1 MSSSVDAD
9 AVQFLAPGEPVD
21 LDNCAREPIHIPGLI
36 QPRGALLV
44 VRQHD
49 GEVLQASANL
59 RDLTSTRHEDAVGQH
74 LRVVLGDD
82 ADLLLDHARRHED
95 LASRNPVPVRAPQ
108 PGTPPLDAVLHRP
121 PLPEGVDGV
130 VVVELERA
138 TSARPLEFSSTY
150 RSVREA
156 LGDLERAATLDALFE
171 ATARHVR
178 TLTGFDR
185 VMIYRFDQD
194 YNGEVVAEART
205 PALNAF
211 LGLHY
216 PASDIPAQ
224 ARALYE
230 KNWIR
235 LIADVGYEAVPVV
248 PTDLPVTGQPL
259 DLTYS
264 TLRSVSPIHL
274 EYLGN
279 MGVRASMSISLLRDG
294 KLWGLIACHHYAGP
308 HEPPYEVRTAAEF
321 LGSTLSV
328 RLVAQAEEERAAATT
343 RSAALLAELVATST
357 DEDTPL
363 ATLLTQDDRLVD
375 ALGADGAVVLAE
387 GRVAGR
393 GEAPGD
399 ARAARLLDWVAADG
413 GEVVATDSLARDAP
427 ELASALPDVAGVL
440 AVALP
445 DRQAVVWLRGEVQ
458 RTVDWGGDPHNK
470 AIARREGAE
479 VRLSPRKSFE
489 RWREIVGGRS
499 VAWSSAELESAH
511 ALRRHLVEV
520 LYRRGRR
527 EVRATESLQR
537 SLLPDV
543 LPQPDGWTV
552 DARYDAAGSG
562 LVGGDWY
569 DALVLPDGR
578 LGLVV
583 GDVTGHGLRAAAAM
597 GQLRNALRAALVT
610 GTSLQ
615 GALEDLAALAGWT
628 MPQQVATLAV
638 VLVRPDDGTFEY
650 ASMGHLPGLVADG
663 ERRVRWLEQLG
674 TRPLGVGVASVV
686 VGTGA
691 IPPGGLL
698 ALFTDGLVERRTE
711 SVRAGMSRLAR
722 TVSRHEATSVDD
734 FVARVRDPASTDD
747 ATLLL
752 VRRTGTSGVGT
763 DGREDGT
770 AARR

>member
-1 MSSSVDAD
+1 MTSPTDAEPGP
-9 AVQFLAPGEPVD
+9 FLAPGEPVD
-21 LDNCAREPIHIPGLI
+21 LDNCEREPIHIPGLI
-36 QPRGALLV
+36 QPRGALV
-44 VRQHD
+44 VVDETD
-49 GEVLQASANL
+49 GAVLQASANL
-59 RDLTSTRHEDAVGQH
+59 RDLTGTGHEEALGRPLRH
-74 LRVVLGDD
+74 VLGDD
-82 ADLLLDHARRHED
+82 GDALLEHARGRGD
-95 LASRNPVPVRAPQ
+95 LASHNPVQV
-108 PGTPPLDAVLHRP
+108 GTPHAPGRRLDAVLHRP
-121 PLPEGVDGV
+121 PLPDGSGGVL
-130 VVVELERA
+130 VVELEPGDADR
-138 TSARPLEFSSTY
+138 TLGFSDSY
-150 RSVREA
+150 RRVRGA
-156 LGDLERAATLDALFE
+156 LADLERAATLDALFE

-178 TLTGFDR
+178 ALTGFDR
-185 VMIYRFDQD
+185 VMIYRFDRD

-248 PTDLPVTGQPL
+248 PTDLPTTGQPL

-294 KLWGLIACHHYAGP
+294 RLWGLIACHHYAGP
-308 HEPPYEVRTAAEF
+308 HEPSYEVRSAAEF

-343 RSAALLAELVATST
+343 RSAALLADLVATST
-357 DEDTPL
+357 DEDAPL

-375 ALGADGAVVLAE
+375 ALGADGAVVAAE
-387 GRVAGR
+387 GRVTGR
-393 GEAPGD
+393 GEAPD
-399 ARAARLLDWVAADG
+399 ADGAAPLLAWVARNG

-427 ELASALPDVAGVL
+427 DVAAALPGVAGVL

-445 DRQAVVWLRGEVQ
+445 DGQAVMWLRGEVQ

-499 VAWSSAELESAH
+499 AAWSTSELESAR

-543 LPQPDGWTV
+543 LPQPAGWAL
-552 DARYDAAGSG
+552 DARYDAAGTG

-569 DALVLPDGR
+569 DALGLPDGR

-583 GDVTGHGLRAAAAM
+583 GDVTGHGLHAAAAM
-597 GQLRNALRAALVT
+597 GQLRSGLRTALITA
-610 GTSLQ
+610 TSLR
-615 GALEDLAALAGWT
+615 GALEDLVSLARWT
-628 MPQQVATLAV
+628 MPHQVATLAV
-638 VLVRPDDGTFEY
+638 VLLRPDDGTFEY
-650 ASMGHLPGLVADG
+650 ASLGHLPGLVADA
-663 ERRVRWLEQLG
+663 ERRPQWLGQLG
-674 TRPLGVGVASVV
+674 TRPLGVGSSAVA
-686 VGTGA
+686 VGTGEV
-691 IPPGGLL
+691 PPGGLL

-711 SVRAGMSRLAR
+711 SVREGMSRLAR
-722 TVSRHEATSVDD
+722 AVSERSAATIDELVTQ
-734 FVARVRDPASTDD
+734 VRDPQSTDD
-747 ATLLL
+747 ATLLV
-752 VRRTGTSGVGT
+752 VRRIGADRTS
-763 DGREDGT
+763 
-770 AARR
+770 